1 MAHST
6 ADVPPGVQRTPSLPA
21 ATATASRLRVYA
33 MLALGIVCIGFSAI
47 FVRWSAV
54 PGVVSAFYRVLIAT
68 VVLAAPFARGAR
80 RGLVPRDPRAWLL
93 AAAAGLFFALDNGLW
108 NTSLFLTPAANAT
121 LLGNDAPIIV
131 GLGAL
136 LLFRE
141 RLGPIYWL
149 GLAIAL
155 TGMGIIVGGD
165 VLSRSTLGAGDL
177 LALAGGAAY
186 GCYLL
191 TTQHLRARMDTL
203 STLWIGGTAAAVL
216 LLPVILVAHDP
227 LWGFSL
233 QSYLALLA
241 LGVVSQVIGWL
252 AITYALGH
260 LPASIVSPTL
270 LGQPI
275 ITAFLAVPLLGE
287 PLAAR
292 QVVGGVV
299 ALAGIY
305 LVNRRQS
312 APADV

>member
-1 MAHST
+1 MAHPITGAPEQISLSAT
-6 ADVPPGVQRTPSLPA
+6 PPHPV
-21 ATATASRLRVYA
+21 SRLRVYA
-33 MLALGIVCIGFSAI
+33 MLVLGILCIGFSAV
-47 FVRWSAV
+47 FVRWSNV
-54 PGVVSAFYRVLIAT
+54 PGTVSAFYRVLIAT
-68 VVLAAPFARGAR
+68 VVLAVPFARGAG
-80 RGLVPRDPRAWLL
+80 RGLVPRDPRAWAL
-93 AAAAGLFFALDNGLW
+93 AAAAGIFFALDNGFW
-108 NTSLFLTPAANAT
+108 NTSLFLTNAANAT

-141 RLGPIYWL
+141 RLGPVYWL
-149 GLAIAL
+149 GLTIAL

-165 VLSRSTLGAGDL
+165 ILSHSTLGAGDL

-191 TTQHLRARMDTL
+191 TTQRLRARMNTL
-203 STLWIGGTAAAVL
+203 STLWIGGTIAAVL
-216 LLPVILVAHDP
+216 LLPVNVAAHDP

-241 LGVVSQVIGWL
+241 LGVVSQVAGWL

-312 APADV
+312 AAPAS